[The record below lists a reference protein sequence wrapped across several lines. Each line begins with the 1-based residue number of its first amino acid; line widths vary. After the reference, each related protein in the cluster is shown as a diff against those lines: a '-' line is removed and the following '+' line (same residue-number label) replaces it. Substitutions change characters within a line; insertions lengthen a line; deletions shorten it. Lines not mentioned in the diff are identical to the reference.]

1 MTSRHHCGTRGEV
14 VDDPLRDDGSVCNK
28 SSPPIAKVVSI
39 CRVARSDLTTI
50 KQRFGN
56 RPFRV
61 REAVDAGIPRHA
73 LYRLRDQGAL
83 QMLSRGVMQ
92 PVDSDPAMNTEFAAL
107 AARVPKGTICLNSGL
122 SYWELSDELPATI
135 HLAVPRG
142 AHWPKIDTPATTLHR
157 FAAETFEL
165 ERLEQATDAGEP
177 FWIYS
182 AERCVVDAMRLQ
194 HVVGRDVALS
204 ALSRYAR
211 RRGADPLRLTGPG
224 AATRR
229 RAPDPGSA
237 RADPRVS
244 DEQARRVFR
253 QLQALARADYGGNTG
268 AQSWTS
274 PRE

>member
-1 MTSRHHCGTRGEV
+1 M
-14 VDDPLRDDGSVCNK
+14 
-28 SSPPIAKVVSI
+28 
-39 CRVARSDLTTI
+39 ARSDLTTI

-73 LYRLRDQGAL
+73 LYRLRDAGAL
-83 QMLSRGVMQ
+83 QMPSRGVMQ

-122 SYWELSDELPATI
+122 SYWDLSDELPATV
-135 HLAVPRG
+135 HVAVARG
-142 AHWPKIDTPATTLHR
+142 AHWPKIDRPATTLHR

-165 ERLEQATDAGEP
+165 ERLAQATDAGEP

-182 AERCVVDAMRLQ
+182 GERCVVDAMRMQ

-211 RRGADPLRLTGPG
+211 RRGADPLRLT
-224 AATRR
+224 
-229 RAPDPGSA
+229 
-237 RADPRVS
+237 
-244 DEQARRVFR
+244 
-253 QLQALARADYGGNTG
+253 ALARQLGGERRV
-268 AQSWTS
+268 
-274 PRE
+274 REAIELILA

>member
-1 MTSRHHCGTRGEV
+1 M
-14 VDDPLRDDGSVCNK
+14 
-28 SSPPIAKVVSI
+28 
-39 CRVARSDLTTI
+39 ARSDLTTI

-73 LYRLRDQGAL
+73 LYRLRDKGAL

-107 AARVPKGTICLNSGL
+107 AARVPKATICLNSGL

-165 ERLEQATDAGEP
+165 ERLEQATDADEP

-182 AERCVVDAMRLQ
+182 AERCVVDAM
-194 HVVGRDVALS
+194 AS
-204 ALSRYAR
+204 S
-211 RRGADPLRLTGPG
+211 
-224 AATRR
+224 TRR
-229 RAPDPGSA
+229 
-237 RADPRVS
+237 PRVAS
-244 DEQARRVFR
+244 TRAAA
-253 QLQALARADYGGNTG
+253 ALIRFASRPWRGNSAASAG
-268 AQSWTS
+268 SGKRS
-274 PRE
+274 S

>member
-1 MTSRHHCGTRGEV
+1 M
-14 VDDPLRDDGSVCNK
+14 
-28 SSPPIAKVVSI
+28 
-39 CRVARSDLTTI
+39 ARSDLTTI

-73 LYRLRDQGAL
+73 LYRLRDEGAL
-83 QMLSRGVMQ
+83 QVLSRGVMQ
-92 PVDSDPAMNTEFAAL
+92 PVDSTPALNTEFAAL

-122 SYWELSDELPATI
+122 SYWDLSDELPATI

-165 ERLEQATDAGEP
+165 ERLGQATDAGEP

-204 ALSRYAR
+204 ALARYMR
-211 RRGADPLRLTGPG
+211 RRGPDPLRLTAWRESWEASAGS
-224 AATRR
+224 
-229 RAPDPGSA
+229 GSA
-237 RADPRVS
+237 RDDPRVS
-244 DEQARRVFR
+244 DEQAKRVFR
-253 QLQALARADYGGNTG
+253 QLQGSRAPITV
-268 AQSWTS
+268 AAPAPCSS
-274 PRE
+274 SKAPRDSCVAWPHRSTRVE